1 MSRSK
6 ELIKNTGILMI
17 AKISTQIVSFLLLPL
32 YTALL
37 STAEYGRVDIYTSL
51 VMIIVPFLTLQ
62 LEMGM
67 FRYYIVETN
76 DTDKKK
82 VVTNAFA
89 VVAIMCIGIS
99 IIFWIVDFFFHLK
112 NAGLVYAFY
121 LAQTACTVMYQVCR
135 AKGDNVGYGLSNF
148 ISSALAI
155 LLNVLFIAGLGW
167 KVEGILLS
175 SVIAH
180 TVSFLYMIFRTKIY
194 SELGREYISKETAK
208 TLLTYSIPLVFNQ
221 IASWTIN
228 YSDRLIILWKLGE
241 GANGIFSVAC
251 KFANITGTFF
261 NVFNVAWTENIV
273 RSMSD
278 RDGKTYIR
286 DMFTLIFRIYM
297 LLITGIINLLPIV
310 FTIFVRGDFVEAYH
324 HIPIQLVG
332 MLFSGMSSAVGSIY
346 IAYNRTKEV
355 SITTILAG
363 VCNVLVHL
371 LLINSCG
378 LYAASISTL
387 VSFIALFIYRMIF
400 IRKFFEISLD
410 IKKTLIQ
417 LFVLMFAWIAYSSKN
432 IVLILIGLA
441 ANLICVGIVIY
452 NNKQHLMKLTK
463 KD

>member
-1 MSRSK
+1 MSRSRD
-6 ELIKNTGILMI
+6 LLKNTGILMI

-37 STAEYGRVDIYTSL
+37 TTAEYGRVDIYTSL
-51 VMIIVPFLTLQ
+51 VMIIIPFLTLQ

-76 DTDKKK
+76 ETDKKK
-82 VVTNAFA
+82 VVSNALAIVA
-89 VVAIMCIGIS
+89 VMCIGIS
-99 IIFWIVDFFFHLK
+99 LIYWGINLFYRLQY
-112 NAGLVYAFY
+112 AGLVYAFY
-121 LAQTACTVMYQVCR
+121 LAQTICTVMYQVCR
-135 AKGDNVGYGLSNF
+135 AKGDNVGYGLSTF

-155 LLNVLFIAGLGW
+155 ILNVLFIAGLGW

-175 SVIAH
+175 SIVAHVI
-180 TVSFLYMIFRTKIY
+180 SFLFMVFRTKIY
-194 SELGREYISKETAK
+194 LEIGREYINKETAK
-208 TLLTYSIPLVFNQ
+208 ILLTYSVPLVFNQ

-228 YSDRLIILWKLGE
+228 YSDRLIILWKWGE

-273 RSMSD
+273 RSMTD
-278 RDGKTYIR
+278 KDGRTYIR
-286 DMFTLIFRIYM
+286 DMFTLIFRVYVV
-297 LLITGIINLLPIV
+297 LITGIINVLPIV
-310 FTIFVRGDFVEAYH
+310 FTFFVRGDFVEAYH

-363 VCNVLVHL
+363 VCNVIVHL
-371 LLINSCG
+371 SLLNISG

-387 VSFIALFIYRMIF
+387 VSFVLLFIYRMIF
-400 IRKFFEISLD
+400 IRKFFVVSLD
-410 IKKTLIQ
+410 VKKTLIQ
-417 LFVLMFAWIAYSSKN
+417 MIVLVFAWAAYSSKN
-432 IVLILIGLA
+432 TVLIISGLA
-441 ANLICVGIVIY
+441 ANLLCAGILVY
-452 NNKQHLMKLTK
+452 NNRKHLMHLVK
-463 KD
+463 KG